1 MLYPPWVASAGAG
14 FRMRP
19 FFLYSLVRVN
29 VIWPDLR
36 AMRSPTAWGDEG
48 LAEAGFG
55 LHAVSIERKRRI
67 GITDVVSMGS
77 FQGGLCDR

>member
-1 MLYPPWVASAGAG
+1 MLYHPWLASAGDG
-14 FRMRP
+14 FRMGP
-19 FFLYSLVRVN
+19 FSLYWLVRVN

-36 AMRSPTAWGDEG
+36 ATRSATLWGDGG

-55 LHAVSIERKRRI
+55 LNVVSIERKRRI

-77 FQGGLCDR
+77 FQGVLCDR